1 MTKPTRNL
9 LDAGPTRDTDLDTGT
24 GTGTGSRDR
33 KLWLWIA
40 VPAASGIGLGL
51 AWWLLAPGGL
61 NVISGN
67 PALADP
73 TASAGRLPRDLV
85 LAGLLLLS
93 GCFTAV
99 LLDSKVM
106 KPGSGIRTVLAI
118 LGGAVGALVAWQVG
132 LLAAQWWGPGSN
144 GNEGFSLRAVA
155 ALLLWPGATALV
167 TFLLTLF
174 GLMGKQPDA
183 PPRAP

>member
-1 MTKPTRNL
+1 MTKPTSNL
-9 LDAGPTRDTDLDTGT
+9 LDSGPARDTDPDTGT
-24 GTGTGSRDR
+24 DTGSRDR
-33 KLWLWIA
+33 KLWLWLA
-40 VPAASGIGLGL
+40 VPAASGLGLGL
-51 AWWLLAPGGL
+51 VWWLLAPGGL

-99 LLDSKVM
+99 LLDSKVR
-106 KPGSGIRTVLAI
+106 KPGHGIRTFLAV

-132 LLAAQWWGPGSN
+132 LLAAQWWGPASSG
-144 GNEGFSLRAVA
+144 GEGFSLRAA
-155 ALLLWPGATALV
+155 SALLLWPGATALV

-174 GLMGKQPDA
+174 GLMGRQPEA
-183 PPRAP
+183 PPLAP

>member
-1 MTKPTRNL
+1 MTKPTSNL
-9 LDAGPTRDTDLDTGT
+9 LDSGPARDTDPDTGT
-24 GTGTGSRDR
+24 DTGSRDR
-33 KLWLWIA
+33 KLWLWLA
-40 VPAASGIGLGL
+40 VPAASGLGLGL
-51 AWWLLAPGGL
+51 VWWLLAPGGL

-99 LLDSKVM
+99 LLDSKVRE
-106 KPGSGIRTVLAI
+106 PGHGIRTFLAV

-132 LLAAQWWGPGSN
+132 LLAAQWWGPASSG
-144 GNEGFSLRAVA
+144 GEGFSLRAA
-155 ALLLWPGATALV
+155 SALLLWPGATALV

-174 GLMGKQPDA
+174 GLMGKQPEA
-183 PPRAP
+183 PPLAP

>member
-1 MTKPTRNL
+1 MTKPTSNL
-9 LDAGPTRDTDLDTGT
+9 LDSGPARDTDPDPGT
-24 GTGTGSRDR
+24 DTGSRDR
-33 KLWLWIA
+33 KLWLWLA
-40 VPAASGIGLGL
+40 VPAASGLGLGL
-51 AWWLLAPGGL
+51 VWWLLAPGGL

-99 LLDSKVM
+99 LLDSKVR
-106 KPGSGIRTVLAI
+106 KPGHGIRTFLAV

-132 LLAAQWWGPGSN
+132 LLAAQWWGPASSG
-144 GNEGFSLRAVA
+144 GEGFSLRAA
-155 ALLLWPGATALV
+155 SALLLWPGATALV

-174 GLMGKQPDA
+174 GLMGKQPEA
-183 PPRAP
+183 PPLAP

>member
-1 MTKPTRNL
+1 MTKPTSNL
-9 LDAGPTRDTDLDTGT
+9 LDSGPARDTDPDTGT
-24 GTGTGSRDR
+24 DTGSRDR
-33 KLWLWIA
+33 KLWLWLA
-40 VPAASGIGLGL
+40 VPAASGLGLGL
-51 AWWLLAPGGL
+51 VWWLLAPGGL

-99 LLDSKVM
+99 LLDSKVR
-106 KPGSGIRTVLAI
+106 KPGHGIRTFLAV
-118 LGGAVGALVAWQVG
+118 LGGAVGALAAWQVG
-132 LLAAQWWGPGSN
+132 LLAAQWWGPASSG
-144 GNEGFSLRAVA
+144 GEGFSLRAA
-155 ALLLWPGATALV
+155 SALLLWPGATALV

-174 GLMGKQPDA
+174 GLMGKQPEA
-183 PPRAP
+183 PPLAP

>member
-1 MTKPTRNL
+1 MTKPTSNL
-9 LDAGPTRDTDLDTGT
+9 LDSGPTRDTDPDTGT
-24 GTGTGSRDR
+24 DTQDR
-33 KLWLWIA
+33 KWWLWLA

-99 LLDSKVM
+99 LLDSKVR
-106 KPGSGIRTVLAI
+106 KPGHGLRTFLAV
-118 LGGAVGALVAWQVG
+118 LGGAAGALVAWQVG
-132 LLAAQWWGPGSN
+132 LLAAQWWGPAANGS
-144 GNEGFSLRAVA
+144 EGFTLRAA
-155 ALLLWPGATALV
+155 TALLLWPGATALV

-174 GLMGKQPDA
+174 SLMGKQPEA
-183 PPRAP
+183 PPLAP

>member
-1 MTKPTRNL
+1 MTKPTSNL
-9 LDAGPTRDTDLDTGT
+9 LVSGPAGDTDPDTGT
-24 GTGTGSRDR
+24 DTRDR
-33 KLWLWIA
+33 TWWLWLA
-40 VPAASGIGLGL
+40 VPAASGVGLGL

-99 LLDSKVM
+99 LLDSKVRR
-106 KPGSGIRTVLAI
+106 PGHGLRTFLAV

-132 LLAAQWWGPGSN
+132 LLAAQWWGSASSGSD
-144 GNEGFSLRAVA
+144 GFSLRSVT
-155 ALLLWPGATALV
+155 ALLLWPGRRPL
-167 TFLLTLF
+167 
-174 GLMGKQPDA
+174 
-183 PPRAP
+183 

>member
-1 MTKPTRNL
+1 
-9 LDAGPTRDTDLDTGT
+9 
-24 GTGTGSRDR
+24 
-33 KLWLWIA
+33 LWLWLA
-40 VPAASGIGLGL
+40 LPVASGVALGL

-99 LLDSKVM
+99 LLDSKVR
-106 KPGSGIRTVLAI
+106 KPRHGIRTFLAV

-132 LLAAQWWGPGSN
+132 LLAAQWWGPASHG
-144 GNEGFSLRAVA
+144 GDGFSLRAA
-155 ALLLWPGATALV
+155 TALLLWPGATALV

-174 GLMGKQPDA
+174 GLMGKQPEARPLA
-183 PPRAP
+183 P

>member
-1 MTKPTRNL
+1 MTKPPSNL
-9 LDAGPTRDTDLDTGT
+9 LDSGPARDTHPDMGMDM
-24 GTGTGSRDR
+24 RDR
-33 KLWLWIA
+33 KWWLWLA

-61 NVISGN
+61 NVVSGN

-99 LLDSKVM
+99 LLDGKVRT
-106 KPGSGIRTVLAI
+106 PGHGIRTFLAV

-132 LLAAQWWGPGSN
+132 VLAAHWWGPASSGTD
-144 GNEGFSLRAVA
+144 GFSLRSAT

-174 GLMGKQPDA
+174 SLMGRQPEA
-183 PPRAP
+183 PPLDP